1 MATPNFAKQ
10 EVSMD
15 VSLISYEEIKELRS
29 NEEVRQYREEID
41 NDFNA
46 SK

>member
-1 MATPNFAKQ
+1 MAAPNFAKQ